1 MTDSEFIKM
10 VGRLRPVIVS
20 VSLRFLRDGDEAED
34 ATQDTLLRLWTI
46 RDRIGDVRS
55 AQSLATVICKNICIS
70 RLRVRRTVP
79 LELASEVQQITE
91 QCAQWALEEK
101 ENAEWLAET
110 IDGLPA
116 AQMTILK
123 MSQQDGLENGD
134 IANILGIS
142 ETTVRTALCK
152 ARKSLLLSLQN
163 RDR

>member
-1 MTDSEFIKM
+1 MTDGEFCKM

-20 VSLRFLRDGDEAED
+20 VSLRFLQDGQEAED
-34 ATQDTLLRLWTI
+34 ITQDTLLRLWTI
-46 RDRIGDVRS
+46 RDRIADKTAAR
-55 AQSLATVICKNICIS
+55 AIATVICKNLSIS
-70 RLRVRRTVP
+70 RLRARRTVP
-79 LELASEVQQITE
+79 LELAGEVRQITE

-123 MSQQDGLENGD
+123 MSQQDGLENSR
-134 IANILGIS
+134 IAEILCIS

-152 ARKSLLLSLQN
+152 ARKSLLLSLQK